1 MLGDLPLWCTCGMRH
16 ECCMLAASTELDQP
30 LSQGPVEWVRGLG
43 SGQRYQGTE
52 GLPPQYRAGPTSV
65 CVLVNP
71 ESVMCLCLHY

>member
-52 GLPPQYRAGPTSV
+52 GLPPPVQSRTHK
-65 CVLVNP
+65 
-71 ESVMCLCLHY
+71 CLCACEP